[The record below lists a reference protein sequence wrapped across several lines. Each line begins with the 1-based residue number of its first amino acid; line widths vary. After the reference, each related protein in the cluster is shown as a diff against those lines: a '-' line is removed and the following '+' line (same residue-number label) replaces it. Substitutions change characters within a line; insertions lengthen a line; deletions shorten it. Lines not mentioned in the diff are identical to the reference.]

1 MEFFKNLFRIPKQLN
16 SCIKTFTWNL
26 KEKLITY
33 YFGQNMVKI
42 GPESTKAM
50 PSQELRPIFQAKLQV
65 SKLARTWKA
74 IVPWTFFWQW
84 LKFQLDQNREI
95 YNQLFLPFLMS
106 RVRIMCFSFSLN
118 SLRFSLTKETDK
130 KKNWAIFQNFKSLND
145 GTKKTHRKMQFR
157 SCQFYQLRIEGF
169 NVSFSHEK
177 KSERIKTK

>member
-26 KEKLITY
+26 SEKLITY

-130 KKNWAIFQNFKSLND
+130 KKLSNFSKLQILEWWN
-145 GTKKTHRKMQFR
+145 
-157 SCQFYQLRIEGF
+157 
-169 NVSFSHEK
+169 
-177 KSERIKTK
+177 

>member
-26 KEKLITY
+26 REKLITY

-118 SLRFSLTKETDK
+118 SLIFSLTKETDK
-130 KKNWAIFQNFKSLND
+130 KKTEQFFKTSNPWMMEL
-145 GTKKTHRKMQFR
+145 KKHT
-157 SCQFYQLRIEGF
+157 
-169 NVSFSHEK
+169 EK
-177 KSERIKTK
+177 CNLDLVNSIN